1 MSEAV
6 TLDILPSEMLPE
18 YSPPPVCFVI
28 VMPQIQTEP
37 LSEIDHIGLRP
48 IGPKLNLPPSEVP
61 KVSKS
66 QKRPSVPKAIDIA
79 KTLPSYSPRRLFT
92 DNWNSFWHIAFG
104 VIAVKLQLFVPLFIF
119 YQFLDLTDINVF
131 VDIIE
136 FLCGY
141 ILGTVFNWI

>member
-1 MSEAV
+1 MTEAV
-6 TLDILPSEMLPE
+6 TLDIPPSEMLPE

-37 LSEIDHIGLRP
+37 LSE
-48 IGPKLNLPPSEVP
+48 LNHTETLLKVLKGGSLPSEVP

-66 QKRPSVPKAIDIA
+66 QTRPSKRVA
-79 KTLPSYSPRRLFT
+79 KDTAMTFPSYSPRRLFT
-92 DNWNSFWHIAFG
+92 DNWNSFWHVAFG

-119 YQFLDLTDINVF
+119 YQFLDLTDVNVF

-141 ILGTVFNWI
+141 ILGSVFNWI